1 MTIDEL
7 RARKRELLARK
18 RHELELQ
25 ARGEG
30 DNLALFMVR
39 EELGDVNDQLRALT
53 AGRRQR
59 GGQTAAAD
67 YTKDR
72 QQYLDWRREDTAL
85 DGEIDEGRARLTAVC
100 LHISHVSSL

>member
-30 DNLALFMVR
+30 DNLALFPV
-39 EELGDVNDQLRALT
+39 
-53 AGRRQR
+53 
-59 GGQTAAAD
+59 
-67 YTKDR
+67 
-72 QQYLDWRREDTAL
+72 
-85 DGEIDEGRARLTAVC
+85 
-100 LHISHVSSL
+100 VSL

>member
-1 MTIDEL
+1 MTIEEL
-7 RARKRELLARK
+7 RVRKRELLARK
-18 RHELELQ
+18 KYELDLQ

-59 GGQTAAAD
+59 GGQTAAD

-85 DGEIDEGRARLTAVC
+85 DGEIGEGRARLAARAAFFFWPW
-100 LHISHVSSL
+100 L